1 VVKLVDTPASGAG
14 DRKVVEVRVFSWA
27 PNSDQTRESGF
38 FRFRGVKTAPWISPS
53 SALEKL
59 YRLSLQRFV
68 ALKRGNFRMMIRGTH
83 LKTSLL
89 RGLSLTLL
97 GLTLLSPTAYCA
109 DKVALTLYNGQHKEV
124 GDELAKAFEAKTG
137 IHVNVRKGSSNQL
150 ASQVVEEGARSPA
163 DVIYTEESPP
173 LNKLGEQGL
182 LAKIDAGTLEVLP
195 KDYIGSQGDWMGVTA
210 RTRVVAFNPK
220 LIAEKDL
227 PKSVLDFARPE
238 WQGKVG
244 FVPTSGA
251 FQEQAVAII
260 KLHGREA
267 AEEWLT
273 GLRAFGK
280 VYSNNMVALK
290 AVENGEI
297 ASVLVN
303 NYYWFALKKEK
314 TNLDSQLHY
323 FTNGDAGGLI
333 TVSSAAALKSS
344 KHPQEA
350 QQLLAF
356 MVSEEGQRVIT
367 NTSAEYPLRK
377 GMESSR
383 GLKPFSELQ
392 PPKVTPADLG
402 NAQEALDLERD
413 VGLN

>member
-1 VVKLVDTPASGAG
+1 
-14 DRKVVEVRVFSWA
+14 
-27 PNSDQTRESGF
+27 
-38 FRFRGVKTAPWISPS
+38 
-53 SALEKL
+53 
-59 YRLSLQRFV
+59 
-68 ALKRGNFRMMIRGTH
+68 MMIRDTRP
-83 LKTSLL
+83 KTSLL
-89 RGLSLTLL
+89 RGLTITLL
-97 GLTLLSPTAYCA
+97 GLTLLSPTAYSA
-109 DKVALTLYNGQHKEV
+109 NKVSLTLYNGQHKEV

-150 ASQVVEEGARSPA
+150 ASQVVEEGERSPA

-182 LAKIDAGTLEVLP
+182 LAKIDASTLDVLP
-195 KDYIGSQGDWMGVTA
+195 KDYVGSNGDWMGVTA

-220 LIAEKDL
+220 LIPEKDL
-227 PKSVLDFARPE
+227 PKSVLDFAGPE

-290 AVENGEI
+290 AVENGEV
-297 ASVLVN
+297 ATVLVN

-323 FTNGDAGGLI
+323 FTDGDAGGLI

-344 KHPQEA
+344 KHPKEA

-356 MVSEEGQRVIT
+356 MASEEGQRVIT

-377 GMESSR
+377 GMQSNR
-383 GLKPFSELQ
+383 GLKPFNELQ

-402 NAQEALDLERD
+402 NAEEALELERE

>member
-1 VVKLVDTPASGAG
+1 
-14 DRKVVEVRVFSWA
+14 
-27 PNSDQTRESGF
+27 
-38 FRFRGVKTAPWISPS
+38 
-53 SALEKL
+53 
-59 YRLSLQRFV
+59 
-68 ALKRGNFRMMIRGTH
+68 MMIRGTH

-89 RGLSLTLL
+89 RGLSFTLL

-227 PKSVLDFARPE
+227 PTSVLDFARPE

>member
-1 VVKLVDTPASGAG
+1 MM
-14 DRKVVEVRVFSWA
+14 
-27 PNSDQTRESGF
+27 
-38 FRFRGVKTAPWISPS
+38 FRFTLRR
-53 SALEKL
+53 ALT
-59 YRLSLQRFV
+59 F
-68 ALKRGNFRMMIRGTH
+68 
-83 LKTSLL
+83 
-89 RGLSLTLL
+89 TLL
-97 GLTLLSPTAYCA
+97 GLTLATPLTQAA
-109 DKVALTLYNGQHKEV
+109 DKVELTLYNGQHKEV

-150 ASQVVEEGARSPA
+150 ASQVVEEGDRSPA

-182 LAKIDAGTLEVLP
+182 LAKIDDATLNVLP
-195 KDYIGSQGDWMGVTA
+195 KDYVANNGTWMGVTA
-210 RTRVVAFNPK
+210 RVRVVAYNPK
-220 LIAEKDL
+220 LVDEKDL
-227 PKSVLDFARPE
+227 PKTVLDFAQPQ

-260 KLHGREA
+260 KLHGKEA

-290 AVENGEI
+290 AVENGEV
-297 ASVLVN
+297 ATVLVN
-303 NYYWFALKKEK
+303 NYYWFALQREK
-314 TNLDSQLHY
+314 GQLDSRLHY
-323 FTNGDAGGLI
+323 FTGGDAGGLV

-344 KHPQEA
+344 KHPKEA
-350 QQLLAF
+350 QQLLAY
-356 MVSEEGQRVIT
+356 MASEEGQRVIT
-367 NTSAEYPLRK
+367 QTSAEYPLHK
-377 GMESSR
+377 GMTSDR
-383 GLKPFSELQ
+383 GLKPFNELE

-402 NAQEALDLERD
+402 NAEEALELERE

>member
-1 VVKLVDTPASGAG
+1 MT
-14 DRKVVEVRVFSWA
+14 
-27 PNSDQTRESGF
+27 
-38 FRFRGVKTAPWISPS
+38 
-53 SALEKL
+53 
-59 YRLSLQRFV
+59 
-68 ALKRGNFRMMIRGTH
+68 IRN
-83 LKTSLL
+83 KPLL
-89 RGLSLTLL
+89 RGLAAS
-97 GLTLLSPTAYCA
+97 LLSLVLGASTAMAA
-109 DKVALTLYNGQHKEV
+109 DPVTLTLYNGQHKEV

-150 ASQVVEEGARSPA
+150 ASQIVEEGDRSPA

-173 LNKLGEQGL
+173 LNNLGEQGF
-182 LAKIDAGTLEVLP
+182 LAKIDASTLEVLP
-195 KDYIGSQGDWMGVTA
+195 KEYVAANGTWMGVTA

-220 LIAEKDL
+220 LIKEEEL
-227 PKSVLDFARPE
+227 PKSVLDFADPQ

-260 KLHGREA
+260 KLHGRDA

-280 VYSNNMVALK
+280 TYTNNMVALK
-290 AVENGEI
+290 AVENGEV

-303 NYYWFALKKEK
+303 NYYWFALEKEK
-314 TNLDSQLHY
+314 GKLDSKLHY
-323 FTNGDAGGLI
+323 FTDGDAGGLI

-344 KHPQEA
+344 KHPKEA

-356 MVSEEGQRVIT
+356 MASEEGQRVIT
-367 NTSAEYPLRK
+367 NTSAEYPMRK
-377 GMESSR
+377 GMISDR
-383 GLKPFSELQ
+383 GLKPFEELQ

-402 NAQEALDLERD
+402 NAEEALELERD
-413 VGLN
+413 VGLL

>member
-1 VVKLVDTPASGAG
+1 
-14 DRKVVEVRVFSWA
+14 
-27 PNSDQTRESGF
+27 
-38 FRFRGVKTAPWISPS
+38 
-53 SALEKL
+53 
-59 YRLSLQRFV
+59 
-68 ALKRGNFRMMIRGTH
+68 M
-83 LKTSLL
+83 
-89 RGLSLTLL
+89 
-97 GLTLLSPTAYCA
+97 
-109 DKVALTLYNGQHKEV
+109 
-124 GDELAKAFEAKTG
+124 
-137 IHVNVRKGSSNQL
+137 
-150 ASQVVEEGARSPA
+150 
-163 DVIYTEESPP
+163 IYTEESPP

-182 LAKIDAGTLEVLP
+182 LAKIDASTLDVLP
-195 KDYIGSQGDWMGVTA
+195 KDYVGANGDWMGVTA

-227 PKSVLDFARPE
+227 PKSVLDFAGPE

-290 AVENGEI
+290 AVENGEV
-297 ASVLVN
+297 ATVLVN

-344 KHPQEA
+344 KHPKEA

-356 MVSEEGQRVIT
+356 MASEEGQRVIT

-377 GMESSR
+377 GMESNR

-402 NAQEALDLERD
+402 NAEEALDLERD

>member
-1 VVKLVDTPASGAG
+1 MM
-14 DRKVVEVRVFSWA
+14 
-27 PNSDQTRESGF
+27 
-38 FRFRGVKTAPWISPS
+38 FRTTLGR
-53 SALEKL
+53 AL
-59 YRLSLQRFV
+59 
-68 ALKRGNFRMMIRGTH
+68 TC
-83 LKTSLL
+83 
-89 RGLSLTLL
+89 TLL
-97 GLTLLSPTAYCA
+97 GLTLATPLAHAA
-109 DKVALTLYNGQHKEV
+109 DKVELTLYNGQHKEV

-137 IHVNVRKGSSNQL
+137 IHVKVRKGSSNQL
-150 ASQVVEEGARSPA
+150 ASQVVEEGDRSPA

-182 LAKIDAGTLEVLP
+182 LAKIDDATLNVLP
-195 KDYIGSQGDWMGVTA
+195 KDYVAGNGTWMGVTA
-210 RTRVVAFNPK
+210 RVRVVAYNPK
-220 LIAEKDL
+220 LIDEKDL
-227 PKSVLDFARPE
+227 PKTVLDFAQPQ

-260 KLHGREA
+260 KLHGMDA

-290 AVENGEI
+290 AVENGEV

-303 NYYWFALKKEK
+303 NYYWFALQREK
-314 TNLDSQLHY
+314 GQLDSKLHY
-323 FTNGDAGGLI
+323 FTGGDAGGLV

-344 KHPQEA
+344 KHPKEA
-350 QQLLAF
+350 QQLLAY
-356 MVSEEGQRVIT
+356 MASEEGQRVIT
-367 NTSAEYPLRK
+367 QTSAEYPLHK
-377 GMESSR
+377 GMASDR
-383 GLKPFSELQ
+383 GLKPFSELE

-402 NAQEALDLERD
+402 NAEEALELERE

>member
-1 VVKLVDTPASGAG
+1 ML
-14 DRKVVEVRVFSWA
+14 
-27 PNSDQTRESGF
+27 
-38 FRFRGVKTAPWISPS
+38 FRITLRR
-53 SALEKL
+53 AL
-59 YRLSLQRFV
+59 
-68 ALKRGNFRMMIRGTH
+68 
-83 LKTSLL
+83 TSTL
-89 RGLSLTLL
+89 LSLTLA
-97 GLTLLSPTAYCA
+97 TPFTHAA
-109 DKVALTLYNGQHKEV
+109 DKVELTLYNGQHKEV

-150 ASQVVEEGARSPA
+150 ASQVVEEGDRSPA

-182 LAKIDAGTLEVLP
+182 LAKIDDATLNVLP
-195 KDYIGSQGDWMGVTA
+195 KDYVAGNGTWMGVTA
-210 RTRVVAFNPK
+210 RVRVVAYNPK
-220 LIAEKDL
+220 LIDEKDL
-227 PKSVLDFARPE
+227 PKTVLDFAQPQ

-260 KLHGREA
+260 KLHGMEA

-290 AVENGEI
+290 AVENGEV

-303 NYYWFALKKEK
+303 NYYWFALQREK
-314 TNLDSQLHY
+314 GQLDSKLHY
-323 FTNGDAGGLI
+323 FTGGDAGGLV

-344 KHPQEA
+344 KHPEQA
-350 QQLLAF
+350 QQLLAY
-356 MVSEEGQRVIT
+356 MASEEGQRVIT
-367 NTSAEYPLRK
+367 QTSAEYPLHK
-377 GMESSR
+377 GMASDR
-383 GLKPFSELQ
+383 GLKPFSELE

-402 NAQEALDLERD
+402 NSEEALELERE